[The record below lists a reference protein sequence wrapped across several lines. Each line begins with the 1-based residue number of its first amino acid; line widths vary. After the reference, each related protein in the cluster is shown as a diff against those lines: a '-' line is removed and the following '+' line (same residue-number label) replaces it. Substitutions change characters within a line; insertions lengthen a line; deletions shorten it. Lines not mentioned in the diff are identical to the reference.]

1 MQVLTQ
7 SVLIVGLGGIG
18 FKYDNKLSDKS
29 LILTHSHA
37 FDIHPNFKIVGAVD
51 LEENN
56 ISDFEKKYNCKT
68 YTNIEDALIELSPNV
83 VVIATPTKTHKEI
96 IKKIFKIS
104 KPNVIVCE
112 KPLAYTLQDAEE
124 IIEICKIN
132 QSQIYVNYMRNS
144 SKTMIDLKNMINDKI
159 IKPPFKIIQWYSKGI
174 INSASHF
181 ITLFNY
187 LFGIPYNIE
196 LLSTISQVIKSE
208 DFNID
213 FKINYKNAV
222 VYFLSQNNEDLFH
235 NSFELIAKNGR
246 LLYERGGEFI
256 NWFPISNNGIYS
268 GYNIFTKTPI
278 VFDTD
283 FSSMQLEFVNNLWK
297 KINDMDASI
306 CTGDDA
312 LKTMKLLNKILN
324 YKT

>member
-1 MQVLTQ
+1 MLKK
-7 SVLIVGLGGIG
+7 SVLIVGLGEIG
-18 FKYDNKLSDKS
+18 FKYDNKFSDES

-37 FDIHPNFKIVGAVD
+37 FHIHPNFQIVGAVD

-56 ISDFEKKYNCKT
+56 RLDFEKIYNCKT
-68 YTNIEDALIELSPNV
+68 YTNVENALTELDPNIV
-83 VVIATPTKTHKEI
+83 VVATPTNTHKDI
-96 IKKIFKIS
+96 IKKIFDIS

-112 KPLAYTLQDAEE
+112 KPLAYTLRDAKE
-124 IIEICKIN
+124 IIKICKIN
-132 QSQIYVNYMRNS
+132 QSQLYVNYMRNS
-144 SKTMIDLKNMINDKI
+144 SKAMMELKKKINDKI
-159 IKPPFKIIQWYSKGI
+159 IDSPFKIIQWYSKGI

-187 LFGIPYNIE
+187 LFGLPIHFE
-196 LLSTISQVIKSE
+196 LLSEISQIIKLK
-208 DFNID
+208 DFNVD
-213 FKINYKNAV
+213 FKIKYKNAV
-222 VYFLSQNNEDLFH
+222 VYFLSQQHEELFH

-256 NWFPISNNGIYS
+256 NWFPISNDGIYS
-268 GYNIFTKTPI
+268 GYNLFSQTPI
-278 VFDTD
+278 IFDTD
-283 FSSMQLEFVNNLWK
+283 FNTMQLEFVNNLWK